1 MCARPAASWAWSLLL
16 VGQRHVRTLPYAN
29 KNGLASA
36 ATASAS
42 LFSSFSDNPYRVLN
56 VPVNSNYDTV
66 KTAFLKAALQ
76 HHPDHSKQA
85 NTAAFI
91 RIRQA
96 FEEIVSQ
103 TSATS
108 TDTSVGTT
116 TSPVVQTWKSDAE
129 FQAWF
134 RQATGEFLA
143 FDMNHDTRQEV
154 IRAYRTMSAGGKDKG
169 GYWEMARQLAEREDA
184 VQGQTAGRSSSASI
198 KSSSISSTS
207 RAEKP
212 ECPSSNLR
220 RKRNR

>member
-1 MCARPAASWAWSLLL
+1 MFARPAASLAWPLLL
-16 VGQRHVRTLPYAN
+16 VGQRHVRTRPCAN

-36 ATASAS
+36 SS
-42 LFSSFSDNPYRVLN
+42 SFFSSFSDNPYRVLN

-85 NTAAFI
+85 DTAAFI

-108 TDTSVGTT
+108 TETYGTA

-184 VQGQTAGRSSSASI
+184 VQGQTAVHSSSSASI